1 MCNMEN
7 KLDLKDRK
15 ILFELDQDSRQSYSE
30 IAKKVGLSKETC
42 IYRINKLISEKVITN
57 FSTLIGLGN
66 MGLFSHKLYFQLH
79 GLTQEKKE
87 EMISELQKNKKINW
101 IAECS
106 GEFDLIIA
114 ILCKNIKEFDDE
126 KNQILQKFYQYI
138 QNYFVGIM
146 SETHIYQRDYLPDK
160 YSQKEMFL
168 IGKPSLIKLDEK
180 DKKILKLIS
189 SNSRIQT
196 LEISEKTKL
205 NVKTIISRIKKLEK
219 ENIIQAYKIFLDLNK
234 IGYKF
239 YKAFI
244 TISKM
249 DKEKY
254 KEFLSF
260 CNLNKNIIHLVEN
273 VGSWELEP
281 EFEVENEDEFYEIIH
296 QMKNNFPDFIKKI
309 QTARIQK
316 EHKAIYSP
324 VDII

>member
-1 MCNMEN
+1 VEK

-15 ILFELDQDSRQSYSE
+15 ILFELDNDSRQSYSE

-66 MGLFSHKLYFQLH
+66 LGLFSHKLYFQLH
-79 GLTQEKKE
+79 GLTE
-87 EMISELQKNKKINW
+87 ETKQQMIKELQKNKKINW

-106 GEFDLIIA
+106 GEFDLIVA

-126 KNQILQKFYQYI
+126 KSQILQKFSQYI
-138 QNYFVGIM
+138 QNYSVGIM
-146 SETHIYQRDYLPDK
+146 SETHIYQRDYLIDK
-160 YSQKEMFL
+160 SSQKEMFL
-168 IGKPSLIKLDEK
+168 IGKLNSIKIDEK

-189 SNSRIQT
+189 SNSRIQI
-196 LEISEKTKL
+196 LDISEKTKL
-205 NVKTIISRIKKLEK
+205 NVKTIISRMKKLEK

-234 IGYKF
+234 IDYKF

-244 TISKM
+244 SINKM
-249 DKEKY
+249 DKEKF

-281 EFEVENEDEFYEIIH
+281 EFEVENEDQFYEIIN
-296 QMKNNFPDFIKKI
+296 QMKNQFPDFIKKI
-309 QTARIQK
+309 QTIKIQK

-324 VDII
+324 VDIL

>member
-1 MCNMEN
+1 MQN

-15 ILFELDQDSRQSYSE
+15 ILFELDNNSRQPYSE

-66 MGLFSHKLYFQLH
+66 LELFSNKLYFQLH

-87 EMISELQKNKKINW
+87 QMIKDLQKNKKINW

-106 GEFDLIIA
+106 GEFDLIVA

-126 KNQILQKFYQYI
+126 KNQILQKFSQYI
-138 QNYFVGIM
+138 QNYSVGIM
-146 SETHIYQRDYLPDK
+146 SETHIYQRDYLLDK
-160 YSQKEMFL
+160 SSQKEMLL
-168 IGKPSLIKLDEK
+168 IGKPNPIKLDEK
-180 DKKILKLIS
+180 DKKILKLLS

-205 NVKTIISRIKKLEK
+205 NVKTIISRMKKLEK
-219 ENIIQAYKIFLDLNK
+219 ENIIQSYKIFLDLNK
-234 IGYKF
+234 IDYKF

-244 TISKM
+244 SINKM
-249 DKEKY
+249 DKDKF

-260 CNLNKNIIHLVEN
+260 CNLNKNIIHFVEN
-273 VGSWELEP
+273 VGCWELEP
-281 EFEVENEDEFYEIIH
+281 EFEVESEDQFYEIIN
-296 QMKNNFPDFIKKI
+296 QMKNQFPDFIKKI
-309 QTARIQK
+309 QTIKIQK

-324 VDII
+324 VDIL

>member
-1 MCNMEN
+1 MEN

-15 ILFELDQDSRQSYSE
+15 ILFELDQNSKQSYSE

-42 IYRINKLISEKVITN
+42 IYRINKLLSEKVITN

-66 MGLFSHKLYFQLH
+66 LGLFSHKLYFQLH

-87 EMISELQKNKKINW
+87 QIIKDLQKNKKINW

-106 GEFDLIIA
+106 GEFDLIVA

-126 KNQILQKFYQYI
+126 KSQILQKFSQYI
-138 QNYFVGIM
+138 QNYSVGIM
-146 SETHIYQRDYLPDK
+146 SETHIYQRDYLLDK
-160 YSQKEMFL
+160 SSQKEVYL
-168 IGKPSLIKLDEK
+168 IGKPSPIKIDEK
-180 DKKILKLIS
+180 DKKILKLLS

-205 NVKTIISRIKKLEK
+205 NVKTIISRMKKLEK
-219 ENIIQAYKIFLDLNK
+219 ENIIQSYKIFLDLNK
-234 IGYKF
+234 IDYKF

-244 TISKM
+244 SINKM
-249 DKEKY
+249 DKDKF

-281 EFEVENEDEFYEIIH
+281 EFEVENEDQLYNIIN
-296 QMKNNFPDFIKKI
+296 QIKNQFPEFIKGIKTI
-309 QTARIQK
+309 KIQK

-324 VDII
+324 LDII